1 MPNQPKT
8 PQRTIRLDDE
18 LWTAARAKAASEG
31 RTVSDV
37 VREALEAYIA
47 EVSRHQTD

>member
-18 LWTAARAKAASEG
+18 LWIAARSKAASEG

-37 VREALEAYIA
+37 VREALEAYIR
-47 EVSRHQTD
+47 EVSRHQEE